1 MTTQAA
7 WVLMAGFL
15 VMFMH
20 LGFALA
26 ETGLCRAKNAAHT
39 MSMNLMVYAL
49 ASLAFWGYG
58 FALGWGN
65 AAVGPAGAAPYAALG
80 KGTTALDTGL
90 GLGTATDSVTT
101 QGDSPIFG
109 RMLRVSARKSGQS
122 PTAGRPGGGW
132 RYGLL
137 GLKGFFLSGIDSS
150 SVLTLFFFMAVVM
163 SVSATVPT
171 GTLAER
177 WAWRNF
183 CLFGLWF
190 VLPYGLYANWVWGGG
205 WLAEMGV
212 NWHLGH
218 GAVDFAGSGVVHAF
232 GGVVAC
238 AGAIVLGPR
247 LGKYQRGR
255 PQPLPGHHV
264 AMTVAGTLVLA
275 AGWFGLNAGFALLAA
290 DGEVSLVVV
299 NTLLASVAGAVAAM
313 LTLYAKRMKP
323 DPTMMCN
330 GLLAGLV
337 AVSASCGL
345 VDSRLAAL
353 IGAVAGVL
361 VVLSVMF
368 WEKRGIDDP
377 VGAISIHGVGGLW
390 GLLALG
396 LLADGRH
403 AAGCNGVAGPVRGL
417 LFGDPGQLAAQLIA
431 AAVVLVFGF
440 AAAYAAFK
448 LSSLAAPLRVGRDN
462 ELEGLDGPEMGA
474 LGYPDFTV
482 SNRY

>member
-20 LGFALA
+20 LGFALV

-49 ASLAFWGYG
+49 ACLAFWVFG

-65 AAVGPAGAAPYAALG
+65 WSRGPAAAAAMAALG
-80 KGTTALDTGL
+80 EGTAALDAGL
-90 GLGTATDSVTT
+90 GLGTA
-101 QGDSPIFG
+101 
-109 RMLRVSARKSGQS
+109 A
-122 PTAGRPGGGW
+122 PTAESPRGGC

-137 GLKGFFLSGIDSS
+137 GWKGFCLAGVEQSG
-150 SVLTLFFFMAVVM
+150 VLVLFFFMAVVM
-163 SVSATVPT
+163 SVAAAIPT
-171 GTLAER
+171 GALAER
-177 WAWRNF
+177 WAWRSF
-183 CLFGLWF
+183 CLYGLWF
-190 VLPYGLYANWVWGGG
+190 VLPYCVYANWVWGGG
-205 WLAEMGV
+205 WLAQIGL

-232 GGVVAC
+232 GGIVAC

-255 PQPLPGHHV
+255 PQPLPGHNV
-264 AMTVAGTLVLA
+264 SMVVAGTLVLA
-275 AGWFGLNAGFALLAA
+275 LGWFGLNAGFVFAYT
-290 DGEVSLVVV
+290 DVPVSLVVV
-299 NTLLASVAGAVAAM
+299 NSVLASAAGAVAAM

-337 AVSASCGL
+337 AIGASCGL
-345 VDSRLAAL
+345 VGSRSAAL

-361 VVLSVMF
+361 VVLSVLF

-377 VGAISIHGVGGLW
+377 VGAISIHGVGGVW

-396 LLADGRH
+396 LLANGRY
-403 AAGCNGVAGPVRGL
+403 GTGWNGVGGGVRGL
-417 LFGDPGQLAAQLIA
+417 LFGDPGQLAAQLIDI
-431 AAVVLVFGF
+431 AVVLIFGF
-440 AAAYAAFK
+440 AAAYAGFK
-448 LSSLAAPLRVGRDN
+448 LSSRLTPLRVSR
-462 ELEGLDGPEMGA
+462 EHEQEGLDGPEMGA
-474 LGYPDFTV
+474 VGLSGLHGDE
-482 SNRY
+482 